1 MRVPV
6 SYHLR
11 RLGSRLHRMRIAL
24 AVRGWTGLL
33 RRVLGVPAASG
44 ATSPQGSAPLA
55 FEPLAPAP
63 SRDGK
68 PLRWLL
74 IDVSTPRP
82 DRDSGSLRSVNLMRL
97 LRADGHAVDFLPDD
111 RIAAGHY
118 ADLLRGL
125 GVTVHDGGDR
135 AAYPRWFD
143 RHLAGYDVL
152 VVSRYHLAEF
162 LLPLARLAAPATRVV
177 LDTVDLHH
185 VRERREAEVRGD
197 DRLRRLSLA
206 TRARELATIAAA
218 DVAWVVSAAERDLLA
233 RELPDA
239 RVALL
244 PNIVEPVADPA
255 GPASRE
261 GLLFVGG
268 ARHPPNVDAIEWLVS
283 EIFPRVRERLPG
295 CTLHLVGD
303 GLSRLQALR
312 APGPGVVVHDHVPDL
327 APLLAHCRVGL
338 APLRYGAGV
347 KGKVNQYMAHGLAVV
362 ATPGAAEGAFLQHER
377 DVLLADDA
385 PGLAAAA
392 VRACTDAALWQRLVD
407 HGLHNTRHHFSFGT
421 ARRALADT
429 LELLR

>member
-1 MRVPV
+1 M

-11 RLGSRLHRMRIAL
+11 RLGSRLHRIRIAL

-33 RRVLGVPAASG
+33 KRVAGGAAGTAPALAHVPM
-44 ATSPQGSAPLA
+44 ATAFAPL
-55 FEPLAPAP
+55 P
-63 SRDGK
+63 SASASEST

-74 IDVSTPRP
+74 VDVSTPRP

-97 LRADGHAVDFLPDD
+97 LRAEGHAVDFLPDD
-111 RIAAGHY
+111 GIAARPY

-125 GVTVHDGGDR
+125 GVTVHDARDR
-135 AAYPRWFD
+135 APYPRWFD

-152 VVSRYHLAEF
+152 VLSRYHLAEF
-162 LLPLARLAAPATRVV
+162 LLPLARSAAPATRVV

-185 VRERREAEVRGD
+185 VRERREAEIRGD
-197 DRLRRLSLA
+197 VRLRRLA
-206 TRARELATIAAA
+206 QETRDRELAAIAAA
-218 DVAWVVSAAERDLLA
+218 DATWVVSAAERDLLA
-233 RELPDA
+233 RESPGA

-244 PNIVEPVADPA
+244 PNIVEPVVDAPGFA
-255 GPASRE
+255 ARE

-268 ARHPPNVDAIEWLVS
+268 ARHPPNVDAVEWLVAD
-283 EIFPRVRERLPG
+283 IFPRVRTRQPD

-303 GLSRLQALR
+303 GLSHLEALR
-312 APGPGVVVHDHVPDL
+312 TPAPGVVVHGHVPDL
-327 APLLAHCRVGL
+327 APLLARCRVGL

-362 ATPGAAEGAFLQHER
+362 ATPGAAEGAFLEHGR

-385 PGLAAAA
+385 GSLADA
-392 VRACTDAALWQRLVD
+392 VSLACSDAALWQRLVD
-407 HGLHNTRHHFSFGT
+407 HGLNNTRRHFSFDT